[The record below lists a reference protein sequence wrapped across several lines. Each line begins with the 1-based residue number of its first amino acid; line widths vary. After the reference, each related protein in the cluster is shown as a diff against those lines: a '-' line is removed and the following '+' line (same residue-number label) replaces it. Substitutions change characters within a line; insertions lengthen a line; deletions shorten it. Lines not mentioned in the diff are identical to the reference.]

1 LLIDLIKGGKHIMDS
16 AYVVFENVKKSYDNT
31 NLVVKDFNLKVKKG
45 EFLTMLGPSGS
56 GKTTCLMML
65 AGFEGVTSGE
75 IYLNGKAIKDISPHK
90 RNIGVVFQ
98 NYALFPHMSIAENLA
113 YPLKVRKLDKKTIKE
128 KVDYYL
134 NLVEL
139 EDFRNR
145 FPSQLSGGQK
155 QRVALARV
163 LIYEPEIILMDE
175 PLGALD
181 KKLREQ
187 MQYEIK
193 RLHAKLGFTVVYI
206 THDQTEALTM
216 SDRIVVF
223 NDGVAQ
229 QIDAPMKL
237 YEEPVNSFV
246 ANFMGENNKVSG
258 TALDAWNGDDH
269 IINVQTS
276 FGVVKAFNVCN
287 HQENE
292 GVLLS
297 IRPEKILLDP
307 DASLGVKNNFEAT
320 IVDLLY
326 IGDHIRVILNI
337 ENDTQEIVVRHAV
350 SLDSKTYTKG
360 EKIKIGWH
368 RQDCRALDVLD

>member
-1 LLIDLIKGGKHIMDS
+1 MDS
-16 AYVVFENVKKSYDNT
+16 SYVVFENVKKSYDNT

-75 IYLNGKAIKDISPHK
+75 IYLNGKAIKDIAPHK

-98 NYALFPHMSIAENLA
+98 NYALFPHMTIAENLA
-113 YPLKVRKLDKKTIKE
+113 YPLKVRKMDKAVIKE
-128 KVDYYL
+128 KVEKYL
-134 NLVEL
+134 SLVEL
-139 EDFRNR
+139 EDFKNR
-145 FPSQLSGGQK
+145 FPAQLSGGQK

-181 KKLREQ
+181 KKLRET

-193 RLHAKLGFTVVYI
+193 RMHRKLGFTVVYI

-246 ANFMGENNKVSG
+246 ANFMGENNKVTG
-258 TALDAWNGDDH
+258 KAEGIWEEDDS
-269 IINVQTS
+269 IINVNTA
-276 FGVVKAFNVCN
+276 FGVVKAFNVHN
-287 HQENE
+287 HKENDE
-292 GVLLS
+292 VLLS

-307 DASLGVKNNFEAT
+307 DPNLGVKNNFEAT

-337 ENDTQEIVVRHAV
+337 ENDTQEIIVRHAV
-350 SLDSKTYTKG
+350 ALDSKIYTRG
-360 EKIKIGWH
+360 EKIKVGWH
-368 RQDCRALDVLD
+368 RSDCRALDVID

>member
-1 LLIDLIKGGKHIMDS
+1 MDS
-16 AYVVFENVKKSYDNT
+16 SYVVFENVKKSYDNK
-31 NLVVKDFNLKVKKG
+31 NFVVKDFNLNVKKG

-75 IYLNGKAIKDISPHK
+75 IYLNGKAIKDIAPHK

-98 NYALFPHMSIAENLA
+98 NYALFPHMTIAENLA
-113 YPLKVRKLDKKTIKE
+113 YPLKVRKLPKAVIKE

-139 EDFRNR
+139 EDFKDR

-155 QRVALARV
+155 QRVALSRV

-223 NDGVAQ
+223 NDGIVQ

-237 YEEPVNSFV
+237 YEEPDNSFV
-246 ANFMGENNKVSG
+246 ANFMGENNKITGIAQDKWMNDES
-258 TALDAWNGDDH
+258 
-269 IINVQTS
+269 IINVKTP
-276 FGVVKAFNVCN
+276 FGIVKAFNVFD
-287 HQENE
+287 HKEDAP
-292 GVLLS
+292 VLLS

-307 DASLGVKNNFEAT
+307 SPALGVKNNFKAL

-326 IGDHIRVILNI
+326 IGDHIRVILHI
-337 ENDTQEIVVRHAV
+337 ENDTQDIIVRHAV

-360 EKIKIGWH
+360 ETVMIGWH